1 MHQAS
6 RTHLL
11 AAAGALALTVAA
23 IGAAAAPDRAW
34 SAAGEI
40 CHTVMDSRGEP
51 VLAQAGMPVLTV
63 ASEPCPVPGP
73 VVAAVEPPP
82 PAPEPAPAAGPIFTI
97 GGDVAFDFDSARI
110 RPEFYPTLDEIAT
123 ALNANPGQRV
133 VLTGHTDSLGSER
146 YNEVLS
152 LRRAQAV
159 ADYLRQTGVAPD
171 RIGVAGAGEGRPVAS
186 NDTEGGRAQNRRVE
200 ITEA

>member
-23 IGAAAAPDRAW
+23 VGAAAPDRAW

-63 ASEPCPVPGP
+63 ASEPCPVPEP
-73 VVAAVEPPP
+73 VVAAVEPPPP

-97 GGDVAFDFDSARI
+97 GGDVAFDSARI
-110 RPEFYPTLDEIAT
+110 RTEFYPTLDEIAT

-152 LRRAQAV
+152 LRRAQAA
-159 ADYLRQTGVAPD
+159 ADYLRQAGVAPD